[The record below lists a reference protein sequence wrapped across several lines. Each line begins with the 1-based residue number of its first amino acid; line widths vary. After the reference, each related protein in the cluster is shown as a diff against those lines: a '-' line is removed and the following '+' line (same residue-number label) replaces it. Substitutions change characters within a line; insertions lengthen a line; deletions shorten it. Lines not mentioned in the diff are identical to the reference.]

1 MRRKKKDVKKE
12 RKRQKRRR
20 KEESE
25 HKSENRLTSSTSKGA
40 MRRKKK
46 DTKKERRRQKRR
58 RKKRKVSIK
67 VKDINKKD
75 CKISN
80 NENEKGKRAYRE
92 KICFCVPSL
101 GTISQI

>member
-1 MRRKKKDVKKE
+1 MRRKKKD
-12 RKRQKRRR
+12 
-20 KEESE
+20 
-25 HKSENRLTSSTSKGA
+25 A
-40 MRRKKK
+40 
-46 DTKKERRRQKRR
+46 KKERRRQKRR

-92 KICFCVPSL
+92 KICEERKEKER
-101 GTISQI
+101 GKRAHIIRKRD